1 MQNRELG
8 TIVSGFQTLLDSGT
22 SSALTDSQLLERFT
36 RRSDDASQAAF
47 SALVYR
53 HGPMVLR
60 VCVGVLRDA
69 HAAEDAF
76 QATFLILARKAHA
89 IRDRESVASWLF
101 GVARRVSCRARTQR
115 SRRER
120 HEQTGLPLPD
130 PRMVAPDR
138 RPELLPEVTEVVD
151 RLPEKYRLPIVLC
164 YLEGMTHQEAADQL
178 RLPVGTVKVRL
189 ARARQRLRGPLM
201 RRGLAP
207 SSITAWMGAEA
218 RGAIP
223 RHLVDATV
231 RGALHPAPG
240 RAAGI
245 SVSIAAL
252 VDGGLKAMYLS
263 RLKSLLVV
271 LSACPCLRDCHG
283 DPGIGIL
290 PASEVRSGRF
300 RPTGGGREPRCRCCH
315 CQEV

>member
-1 MQNRELG
+1 
-8 TIVSGFQTLLDSGT
+8 
-22 SSALTDSQLLERFT
+22 
-36 RRSDDASQAAF
+36 
-47 SALVYR
+47 
-53 HGPMVLR
+53 MVLR

-76 QATFLILARKAHA
+76 QATFLILAQRLMRYATGNPSRA
-89 IRDRESVASWLF
+89 GSSASPAGFPVGPGRNDRDERGMSRPDSP
-101 GVARRVSCRARTQR
+101 CRN
-115 SRRER
+115 
-120 HEQTGLPLPD
+120 

-231 RGALHPAPG
+231 RGALHPAQAG
-240 RAAGI
+240 RRG
-245 SVSIAAL
+245 SPRRSPP
-252 VDGGLKAMYLS
+252 
-263 RLKSLLVV
+263 SLM
-271 LSACPCLRDCHG
+271 
-283 DPGIGIL
+283 
-290 PASEVRSGRF
+290 EV
-300 RPTGGGREPRCRCCH
+300 
-315 CQEV
+315 